1 MAAVVTQRSSMVVR
15 SCVPQRGRRSEAVF
29 MPAASR
35 NASYGRW
42 GPVEGEAPCWGRW
55 REIERRCLGHLEAA
69 RLAGLG
75 KQSSEPIPYTGGDED
90 D

>member
-29 MPAASR
+29 MDCSLR

-42 GPVEGEAPCWGRW
+42 APVEGEAPCWARW
-55 REIERRCLGHLEAA
+55 REIERRCQGHLANA
-69 RLAGLG
+69 RIQ
-75 KQSSEPIPYTGGDED
+75 KQQGEPIPYTGGED